1 MSAQELKLNAVVRHK
16 ERGVGRV
23 VELEEDGQWVLIDF
37 QRSPGH
43 RMAKQLALTSLT
55 ILPYDGLEAA
65 LQDSPE
71 TVYSWVSEAPLK
83 LVAAALTDLDRR
95 TGKAGDLRD
104 KLDLRVLRSRGASFD
119 NWWKRVQPAVKESR
133 HFYPNGR
140 NGWTFT
146 RGVTVADVPASPLSS
161 AARGSRTTK
170 KETEPFSV
178 LLSKVSCGEGGLHE
192 FPNQRQRS
200 QALKHLVAN
209 DDWDW
214 FVGEQSAEHLLAN
227 VPVCRMVFKVLGVPE
242 HFGRLLDGLHR
253 ISRCLTQADG
263 DRNRTDPWIIARA
276 EMIVEIVNSAVG
288 RAGLSSHQEAV
299 RGLGESFVYL
309 HLALTGI
316 EAKWARHSER
326 AGAAAEQLQHGL
338 ARILNASP
346 PSVHSAWSAGFWAA
360 LMRTP
365 FSTRR
370 FFDSLA
376 RRLESSARL
385 LLWQEMFHTG
395 LSDGTS
401 DEQINELNRL
411 LDTLSEPER
420 TRVAQLSMVRAA
432 DAGIARQGALK
443 FVATSRLAG
452 QSPDRADR
460 LSMLVMAALLLA
472 EAEDPIVAH
481 AANQLGDAFDGLMD
495 EGDRP
500 VAYALLSGIR
510 ARFDQRL
517 QHLTGE
523 MEEQRDAYDV
533 ELERKRREEERLR
546 QQNETFRAQMA
557 SGRQESRLEVR
568 REMLLEIGDILQRAL
583 RQGSPTEDRL
593 LDVIARIPVA
603 LGAGG
608 GEPLG
613 TVGETVPYDPRLHHS
628 TVGIPSGTLV
638 RLVAPGVVARG
649 ESFGDR
655 VILKANV
662 IQKSEV
668 S

>member
-1 MSAQELKLNAVVRHK
+1 MSTQELKLNAVVRHQ

-23 VELEEDGQWVLIDF
+23 VELEEDGQWVVIDF

-55 ILPYDGLEAA
+55 ILPDDGLEVTF
-65 LQDSPE
+65 QDSPD

-104 KLDLRVLRSRGASFD
+104 RLDLRVLRNCGASFD

-133 HFYPNGR
+133 YFYPNGR
-140 NGWTFT
+140 NGWTFL
-146 RGVTVADVPASPLSS
+146 RGFTAADIPASPLSS
-161 AARGSRTTK
+161 PARGSRATK
-170 KETEPFSV
+170 KETEPFAV
-178 LLSKVSCGEGGLHE
+178 FLSRVSRGERGLHE
-192 FPNQRQRS
+192 FPSQRQRS
-200 QALKHLVAN
+200 QALKHLMAS

-227 VPVCRMVFKVLGVPE
+227 ISVCRMVFKALGAPE

-253 ISRCLTQADG
+253 ISQCLTQANG
-263 DRNRTDPWIIARA
+263 EQNRTDPWIIARA
-276 EMIVEIVNSAVG
+276 EMIGEIVNSTVG
-288 RAGLSSHQEAV
+288 RVEFSCHQEAAK
-299 RGLGESFVYL
+299 GLSESLVYL

-316 EAKWARHSER
+316 RAKLARHSER
-326 AGAAAEQLQHGL
+326 AGDAAELLQQGL
-338 ARILNASP
+338 GRVLSASS
-346 PSVHSAWSAGFWAA
+346 PSLHSAWAAGFWAA
-360 LMRTP
+360 LVRRP
-365 FSTRR
+365 SSTRP
-370 FFDSLA
+370 FLDSLA
-376 RRLESSARL
+376 RRLEIRARL
-385 LLWQEMFHTG
+385 LLWEEMVHMG

-411 LDTLSEPER
+411 LDILNEPER
-420 TRVAQLSMVRAA
+420 TRAVQWSMVRAA
-432 DAGIARQGALK
+432 EGGVARQGALR
-443 FVATSRLAG
+443 FVAASRLAG
-452 QSPDRADR
+452 QAPDWTDR

-472 EAEDPIVAH
+472 ESEDPIMAQ
-481 AANQLGDAFDGLMD
+481 ASNQLGDAFDRLTD
-495 EGDRP
+495 ESDQS
-500 VAYALLSGIR
+500 VTYALLSGIR

-517 QHLTGE
+517 QHLT
-523 MEEQRDAYDV
+523 EELEERRDAYDV

-568 REMLLEIGDILQRAL
+568 LDMLLEIGDILQRAL
-583 RQGSPTEDRL
+583 REDSPPEERL
-593 LDVIARIPVA
+593 RDVIARIPVA

-608 GEPLG
+608 AETLG
-613 TVGETVPYDPRLHHS
+613 TAGETVPYDPRLHHS
-628 TVGIPSGTLV
+628 TAGIPNGTLV

-662 IQKSEV
+662 IRQSEV